1 MKSKKAKSLNKLI
14 SLVGALLAIVAVVM
28 VFLPQIA
35 AVNGDT
41 TFNGIAIAFG
51 KKLSSVDGGSFFKS
65 STTINFSFLNLL
77 AYVLVVL
84 GLVINVLQLVGIA
97 KGKLMSLIAALA
109 LVAGGILFF
118 FALKFSS
125 VTTSG
130 AVLGIGGEAT
140 SKFSDFNTDSA
151 KVWQLGYGAIVGG
164 ITAILSGLCSLGRTV
179 LSK

>member
-118 FALKFSS
+118 FALKFYS

-151 KVWQLGYGAIVGG
+151 KVWQLGYGAITGG

>member
-1 MKSKKAKSLNKLI
+1 MKSKKARSLNKLI

-151 KVWQLGYGAIVGG
+151 KVWQLAYGAITGG

>member
-41 TFNGIAIAFG
+41 TYNGIAIAFG
-51 KKLSSVDGGSFFKS
+51 KKLSSVDGGSFFKG

-118 FALKFSS
+118 FALNFSS

-130 AVLGIGGEAT
+130 AVLGFGGEAT

-151 KVWQLGYGAIVGG
+151 KVWQLGYGAITGG
-164 ITAILSGLCSLGRTV
+164 ITAIVAGVCSLGRTV

>member
-1 MKSKKAKSLNKLI
+1 MKSKKARSLNKLI

-97 KGKLMSLIAALA
+97 KGQLMSLIAALA

-125 VTTSG
+125 GTTSG

-140 SKFSDFNTDSA
+140 STSADFTPDRA
-151 KVWQLGYGAIVGG
+151 EVLQLACGALVGG

>member
-14 SLVGALLAIVAVVM
+14 SLVGALPAIVAVVM

-151 KVWQLGYGAIVGG
+151 KVWQLGYGAITGG
-164 ITAILSGLCSLGRTV
+164 ITAIVAGVCSLGRTV

>member
-41 TFNGIAIAFG
+41 TYNGIAIAFG
-51 KKLSSVDGGSFFKS
+51 KELSSVDGGSFFKG

-109 LVAGGILFF
+109 LVAAV
-118 FALKFSS
+118 FALSEPGLIIFSCRL
-125 VTTSG
+125 
-130 AVLGIGGEAT
+130 AMA
-140 SKFSDFNTDSA
+140 
-151 KVWQLGYGAIVGG
+151 
-164 ITAILSGLCSLGRTV
+164 
-179 LSK
+179 

>member
-14 SLVGALLAIVAVVM
+14 WLVGALVALVAVVM

-41 TFNGIAIAFG
+41 TYNGIAIAFG
-51 KKLSSVDGGSFFKS
+51 KKLSSVDGGSFFTG

-118 FALKFSS
+118 FALNFSS

-130 AVLGIGGEAT
+130 AVLGIGGETT

-151 KVWQLGYGAIVGG
+151 KVWQLGYGAITGG
-164 ITAILSGLCSLGRTV
+164 ITAIVAGVCALGRTA

>member
-151 KVWQLGYGAIVGG
+151 KVWQLGYGAITGG
-164 ITAILSGLCSLGRTV
+164 ITAIVAGVCSLGRTV

>member
-14 SLVGALLAIVAVVM
+14 SLAGALLAIVAVVM

-151 KVWQLGYGAIVGG
+151 KVWQLGYGAITGG